1 MKKRI
6 LLVEDDEFITQMY
19 SRKLEEE
26 GYEVFSFPDAAEA
39 EKALQEGIMEMEL
52 ILLDILLPTISGYD
66 FLQWIKSYDQYKSIP
81 VIMLSNLSGQV
92 DIDKGYNLGA
102 VDFIVK
108 SNYTPNEVV
117 RKVKNYIDK

>member
-26 GYEVFSFPDAAEA
+26 GYEVLSFPDATEA
-39 EKALQEGIMEMEL
+39 KKSLQEGVMEINL

-66 FLQWIKSYDQYKSIP
+66 FLKWIKSYDQYIDIP